1 MKKHLN
7 KIVWFLM
14 IAFIVIGFLLFTA
27 SFFVG
32 SYPLF
37 SVGLLFMCFTPWLFM
52 AVIVSLD

>member
-1 MKKHLN
+1 
-7 KIVWFLM
+7 M

-37 SVGLLFMCFTPWLFM
+37 IVGLFFMCFTPWFFM
-52 AVIVSLD
+52 AVLISLD